1 MDSRRSIR
9 AVVRCLLGGL
19 AVVLL
24 PGPFVAVARASAG
37 GTTSDHFLGQLNAL
51 CGRAFEGTVVAD
63 EPPPAAGSAFVG
75 QRLVIHV
82 RDCAGGEVAI
92 PLHVGDDRSRTWV
105 VRRTASGLH
114 LTHQHRHAD
123 GTFDRV
129 TGYGG
134 DAVDRPRTTTGGAA
148 GDLLFEFPADEATRA
163 LFEREKL
170 TASREN
176 VWILSLGR
184 QADPARRLVYELR
197 RPGRHFRIE
206 FDLTQPVP
214 LPPGAWGFAP
224 GPAEAPAD

>member
-1 MDSRRSIR
+1 MSGCQGCSFRGMST
-9 AVVRCLLGGL
+9 AVED
-19 AVVLL
+19 
-24 PGPFVAVARASAG
+24 
-37 GTTSDHFLGQLNAL
+37 T
-51 CGRAFEGTVVAD
+51 
-63 EPPPAAGSAFVG
+63 FVG
-75 QRLVIHV
+75 V
-82 RDCAGGEVAI
+82 RFREETSLTLCMTGGQIYAR
-92 PLHVGDDRSRTWV
+92 GANV
-105 VRRTASGLH
+105 VVDL
-114 LTHQHRHAD
+114 D